1 MRQIDNKA
9 ISKNTNIRSARAY
22 VTPSHG
28 PLNKFIKDEDFPV
41 NQAMNTIRNQLLT
54 K

>member
-9 ISKNTNIRSARAY
+9 ISKNTSIRSARAY
-22 VTPSHG
+22 VIPSHG

-41 NQAMNTIRNQLLT
+41 NQSMNTIRNQLLT